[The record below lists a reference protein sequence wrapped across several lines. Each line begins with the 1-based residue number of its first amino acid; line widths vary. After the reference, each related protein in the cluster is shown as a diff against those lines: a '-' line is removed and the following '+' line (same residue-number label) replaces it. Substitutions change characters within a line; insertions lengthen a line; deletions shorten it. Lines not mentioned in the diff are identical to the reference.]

1 MMQTG
6 KGAQFRR
13 RSTLERFASTAGRLL
28 PSPLRDAL
36 SGSYERALSNLRP
49 ERMVCTLPGG
59 ERVRL
64 LPSFRQVTW
73 NGDEY
78 DAFRRDI
85 RPGDVVFDVGA
96 NLGAYTLLFAQWA
109 GPEGR
114 VFAFEPAPQ
123 PYQGLRQLLDANG
136 ITSRVTPIQAAVSAS
151 EGTAVFFA
159 SGTDGAS
166 RIVDGA
172 GEGTISVAT
181 VTIDAVCRREHVLPR
196 FIKVD
201 AEGAE
206 LDVLRGARETI
217 AAAGAGLK
225 LYVEMHPHLWSDY
238 DATRMAIETEM
249 ARQGLRAERLDG
261 DKAIWNVEGICLRL
275 VPCAS

>member
-6 KGAQFRR
+6 KSAQFRR
-13 RSTLERFASTAGRLL
+13 RSTLERFAATAGRLL
-28 PSPLRDAL
+28 PAPVRTAL
-36 SGSYERALSNLRP
+36 SGTYERALSNLRP
-49 ERMVCTLPGG
+49 ERMVCSLPGG
-59 ERVRL
+59 ERIRL
-64 LPSFRQVTW
+64 LPSLRQVTW
-73 NGDEY
+73 NADEY
-78 DAFRRDI
+78 DAFRRDV

-96 NLGAYTLLFAQWA
+96 NLGAYTLLFAQWVGA
-109 GPEGR
+109 QGR

-123 PYQGLRQLLDANG
+123 PYQGLRQLLDANALA
-136 ITSRVTPIQAAVSAS
+136 SRVTPMQAAVSAV
-151 EGTAVFFA
+151 EGTATFFA

-166 RIVDGA
+166 RIVDGVVD
-172 GEGTISVAT
+172 GTISGPT
-181 VTIDAVCRREHVLPR
+181 VTIDSVCRREGVLPR

-217 AAAGAGLK
+217 AAAGADLR
-225 LYVEMHPHLWSDY
+225 LYVEMHPHLWSDVR
-238 DATRMAIETEM
+238 ATRAAIEEEM

-261 DKAIWNVEGICLRL
+261 DPAIWNVEGICLRL

>member
-28 PSPLRDAL
+28 PSPLRTAL
-36 SGSYERALSNLRP
+36 SGTYERALSTLRP

-59 ERVRL
+59 ERIRL
-64 LPSFRQVTW
+64 LPSSRQVTW
-73 NGDEY
+73 NADEY

-109 GPEGR
+109 GAEGR

-123 PYQGLRQLLDANG
+123 PYEGLRQLLDANALA
-136 ITSRVTPIQAAVSAS
+136 SRVTPIQAAVSAS
-151 EGTAVFFA
+151 EGTAMFLA

-166 RIVDGA
+166 RIVDGE
-172 GEGTISVAT
+172 GDGTISVPT
-181 VTIDAVCRREHVLPR
+181 VTIDAVCRRERVRPR

-225 LYVEMHPHLWSDY
+225 LYVEMHPHLWRDVR
-238 DATRMAIETEM
+238 ATRAALEEEM
-249 ARQGLRAERLDG
+249 SRQGLRAERLDG
-261 DKAIWNVEGICLRL
+261 DPAIWNVEGICLRL